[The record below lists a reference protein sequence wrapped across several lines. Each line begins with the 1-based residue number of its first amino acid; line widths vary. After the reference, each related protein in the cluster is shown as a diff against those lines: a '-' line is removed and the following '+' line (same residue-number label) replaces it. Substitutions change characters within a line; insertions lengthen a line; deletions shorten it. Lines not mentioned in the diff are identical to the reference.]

1 MAAGDLR
8 DPVGEPLARLVGL
21 LRTPEDIGML
31 GPHYESELHYRLL
44 QSPMGDTLR
53 QIDQQNR
60 SIHQI
65 KMAADWLASNHNEA
79 INTPDLAASAGM
91 SVTSFHRHFKDVTGF
106 CPLAF
111 QRHIRLLEA
120 RKLLASG
127 SAAVSRVAY
136 RVGYVSP
143 SQLPIGSYQV
153 CSTKFETMALL

>member
-1 MAAGDLR
+1 
-8 DPVGEPLARLVGL
+8 
-21 LRTPEDIGML
+21 
-31 GPHYESELHYRLL
+31 
-44 QSPMGDTLR
+44 
-53 QIDQQNR
+53 
-60 SIHQI
+60 
-65 KMAADWLASNHNEA
+65 
-79 INTPDLAASAGM
+79 M

-143 SQLPIGSYQV
+143 SQFSREYKSLFGSPPVNDLQR
-153 CSTKFETMALL
+153 